1 MPISQARIVD
11 WDCRHCGE
19 VFSRLSWLAIDAKER
34 PDLRGQLVG
43 IAQDHCPICERVIQ
57 RTRPLLVLR
66 LGTAASLIVAR
77 DSQDQRDPLDT
88 LGEVVSDVQ
97 RALSDARL
105 TVPGPA
111 LLLSFRGWWPQQE
124 SRLFTTLRS
133 FSLVG
138 VAATTA
144 TALLLDGAPDSDH
157 NIEDAIEF
165 GRLAASIAESHPE
178 LVDLPGRVAVLTNLS
193 AALLNRRQGDP
204 DWKLAQAES

>member
-43 IAQDHCPICERVIQ
+43 IAQDHCPICEQVIQ
-57 RTRPLLVLR
+57 RKQPLLVLR
-66 LGTAASLIVAR
+66 LATVAPLIVAR

-88 LGEVVSDVQ
+88 LGEVVCDVQ

-111 LLLSFRGWWPQQE
+111 LLLSFRELEAAAGKQIVHDFEVLLAGW
-124 SRLFTTLRS
+124 SGS
-133 FSLVG
+133 NNG
-138 VAATTA
+138 N
-144 TALLLDGAPDSDH
+144 GAF
-157 NIEDAIEF
+157 A
-165 GRLAASIAESHPE
+165 
-178 LVDLPGRVAVLTNLS
+178 
-193 AALLNRRQGDP
+193 
-204 DWKLAQAES
+204 